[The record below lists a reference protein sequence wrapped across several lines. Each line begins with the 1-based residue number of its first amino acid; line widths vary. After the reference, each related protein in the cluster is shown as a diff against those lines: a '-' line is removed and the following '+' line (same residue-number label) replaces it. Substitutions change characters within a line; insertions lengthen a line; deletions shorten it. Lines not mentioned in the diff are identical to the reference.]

1 MRGTRRFM
9 RLLQHRVS
17 ERIKGQ
23 KPTTTYCVVSR
34 EWLLRFIYVPL
45 NARVQRLDYAKRGL
59 MPRPRQRLWN
69 RMKFLVMEDLASTI
83 KRNRL
88 AAAICWIYFVEYK
101 RDSNSDRT
109 DPIFRVTFAFSLSL
123 FLFLL
128 FRYTFVFILLYYPF
142 IISSCYYRSVW
153 YFHNVVIK
161 LLSSAFYK
169 SRFILSISDIRRSPP
184 CCRDVERA
192 LLPVS

>member
-123 FLFLL
+123 SLSLISLHFRLYSTLL
-128 FRYTFVFILLYYPF
+128 PFYYL
-142 IISSCYYRSVW
+142 IV
-153 YFHNVVIK
+153 
-161 LLSSAFYK
+161 LLSQ
-169 SRFILSISDIRRSPP
+169 RVILSQRCYQTVI
-184 CCRDVERA
+184 ERV
-192 LLPVS
+192 L